1 MPIRAKE
8 ERQQPLPLRSL
19 VTCYTVKREALKLI
33 QRASPCDMSDARFND
48 QIILARSLTKNTKLG
63 ALVGSLERKIL
74 RMIFCELTRYRSND
88 LSIIQRL
95 RLSLRD
101 RRDPIGRCHILFIIM
116 NALFIIMNDRS

>member
-95 RLSLRD
+95 RLSLRN
-101 RRDPIGRCHILFIIM
+101 RRDPIGMCHILFIIM
-116 NALFIIMNDRS
+116 NACYLL